1 MDLSD
6 NIDILTF
13 ELMGNKKKVKNYL
26 RKNGGEIEKINY
38 ESELIN
44 IHRDD
49 IMNVTEDLLNGVE
62 ESYTEDVKKSFE
74 YYKKNIIKYIE
85 MKKVKKENNFN
96 YNDDEDMLFG
106 NMEENKKE
114 IKNYYGYEFRR

>member
-1 MDLSD
+1 
-6 NIDILTF
+6 
-13 ELMGNKKKVKNYL
+13 
-26 RKNGGEIEKINY
+26 
-38 ESELIN
+38 
-44 IHRDD
+44 
-49 IMNVTEDLLNGVE
+49 MNVTEDLLNGVE